1 MKDDPS
7 FTVSIKRKF
16 SRLSV
21 IQTEFFKPLRLSSH
35 FFISKTMSWT
45 TIYITGRP
53 EFQPK
58 VRKKLKHSTLDFMP
72 GYVDN
77 TITVTRDLYWL
88 NDQTELRK
96 MKEAVGSKLV
106 WKYRLKFHASLEA
119 FLQSQDNTVKTTE
132 LTQDDLDL
140 MAHMREVA

>member
-1 MKDDPS
+1 MN
-7 FTVSIKRKF
+7 
-16 SRLSV
+16 
-21 IQTEFFKPLRLSSH
+21 
-35 FFISKTMSWT
+35 WT

-53 EFQPK
+53 EFQAE
-58 VRKKLKHSTLDFMP
+58 VRKKLEHSNLDFMP

-77 TITVTRDLYWL
+77 ATATVTHDLYWL
-88 NDQTELRK
+88 NDQTELRE

-106 WKYRLKFHASLEA
+106 WKYRLKFYASLEA
-119 FLQSQDNTVKTTE
+119 FLQSQDNTAKAAE

>member
-1 MKDDPS
+1 MN
-7 FTVSIKRKF
+7 
-16 SRLSV
+16 
-21 IQTEFFKPLRLSSH
+21 
-35 FFISKTMSWT
+35 WT

-53 EFQPK
+53 EFQAE
-58 VRKKLKHSTLDFMP
+58 VRKKLEHSDLNFMP

-77 TITVTRDLYWL
+77 TTTTVTHDLYWL
-88 NDQTELRK
+88 NDLTELRK

-106 WKYRLKFHASLEA
+106 WIYRLKFYANLEA
-119 FLQSQDNTVKTTE
+119 FLQSQDNSGKAAE